1 MTKNT
6 IAYFLAED
14 LGKKGDITSTALFH
28 TEQGTGQ
35 IFAKQNCIVAGI
47 REIEK
52 VFRFVRCDF
61 HAQVTDGTAINK
73 GCIVATV
80 SGSALSLLKAE
91 RLALNI
97 LGRMS
102 GIASATHEVV
112 VQAQRINPHVQ
123 IAATRKTTPGFRRY
137 EKNAVEI
144 GGGFPHRYGLFDA
157 IIIKD
162 NHLNISGSLEETV
175 QKIRKKY
182 PKRKIEIEV
191 ENPKDALRAAHCGV
205 EIIMLDNFSVQK
217 AAETAKKLRSI
228 NPQIFIEISGRITKK
243 NIEKYAPFAD
253 RISLGC
259 LTHSIQN
266 KDFSMKIWKK

>member
-14 LGKKGDITSTALFH
+14 LGKKGDITSNALFH

-52 VFRFVRCDF
+52 VFRFVHCSFR
-61 HAQVTDGTAINK
+61 AQVIDGTAINK

-80 SGSALSLLKAE
+80 SGSARSLLKAE

-112 VQAQRINPHVQ
+112 VRAHKINPHVQ

-144 GGGFPHRYGLFDA
+144 GGGFSHRYGLFDA

-191 ENPKDALRAAHCGV
+191 ETPKDALRAAHCGV

-228 NPQIFIEISGRITKK
+228 NPHIFIEISGRITKK